1 MDKMLEAETK
11 TGVVKKEKIDYKAEI
26 AETFAK
32 IHRLAEETNQS
43 QAETA
48 RLRVETRKILDR
60 LKAMYNV
67 A

>member
-11 TGVVKKEKIDYKAEI
+11 TDALKKEKLDYKAEI
-26 AETFAK
+26 AETFAQ

-48 RLRVETRKILDR
+48 QLRVETREILDR
-60 LKAMYNV
+60 LKAIYNV